1 LLRVY
6 SFFKMFSTDRK
17 DEMEI
22 DVMLDEPLTS
32 DSCTKVVMELIKYIL
47 YQKQQIPFT
56 YEALAQFQTNVK
68 ATDRNAVSFKA
79 LSSTLKNVSDHLSS
93 QFFLKGCDIKEV
105 AIILGAT
112 ILSPKLYI
120 GIELPSYVLN
130 SKQHTEYQHASR
142 KPLLKL
148 MRLMKEKNLMEYA
161 HESVLKNCNTCY
173 YICRSMLE
181 CDKFQKA
188 MNVPLNMTNMFVML
202 RKSDSNLVS
211 DFFLPK
217 PQYVPPIQTTNC
229 FRIKLCQSDQINMQ
243 CNCRTLIKVYR
254 DSCKAYLENED
265 DVQYTQYNSSTQS
278 SYQWYQSKQ
287 IIKGFKFYS

>member
-1 LLRVY
+1 
-6 SFFKMFSTDRK
+6 MFSRDRK
-17 DEMEI
+17 GEMEI

-56 YEALAQFQTNVK
+56 YEALAQFQTSVK
-68 ATDRNAVSFKA
+68 TTDRNAVSFRA
-79 LSSTLKNVSDHLSS
+79 LSGTLKTVSDHLSS

-120 GIELPSYVLN
+120 GIDLPSYVLN
-130 SKQHTEYQHASR
+130 SKQHKEYQHSSR

-148 MRLMKEKNLMEYA
+148 MR
-161 HESVLKNCNTCY
+161 
-173 YICRSMLE
+173 SMLE
-181 CDKFQKA
+181 CDEFQEA

-202 RKSDSNLVS
+202 RKNDSNSVS

-217 PQYVPPIQTTNC
+217 PQYVPPMQTASC
-229 FRIKLCQSDQINMQ
+229 FRIKLCQSDQADMR
-243 CNCRTLIKVYR
+243 CNCRTLVKVYH
-254 DSCKAYLENED
+254 DSCKTYLENED
-265 DVQYTQYNSSTQS
+265 DVQYTQYNSATQS
-278 SYQWYQSKQ
+278 SYRWYQSKQ
-287 IIKGFKFYS
+287 IIKGFKFSS

>member
-1 LLRVY
+1 
-6 SFFKMFSTDRK
+6 
-17 DEMEI
+17 MEI

-56 YEALAQFQTNVK
+56 YEALFQYQTSVK
-68 ATDRNAVSFKA
+68 ATDRNAVSFKT
-79 LSSTLKNVSDHLSS
+79 LSSTLKSVSDHLSS

-105 AIILGAT
+105 AILLGAT

-130 SKQHTEYQHASR
+130 SKQHKEHQHSSR

-148 MRLMKEKNLMEYA
+148 MR
-161 HESVLKNCNTCY
+161 
-173 YICRSMLE
+173 SMLE
-181 CDKFQKA
+181 CDEFQEA
-188 MNVPLNMTNMFVML
+188 MNIPLNMTNMFVML
-202 RKSDSNLVS
+202 RKSDSNSVS

-217 PQYVPPIQTTNC
+217 PQYVPPTQTASC
-229 FRIKLCQSDQINMQ
+229 FKIKLCQSDKVDIQ
-243 CNCRTLIKVYR
+243 CNCRTLIKVCH
-254 DSCKAYLENED
+254 DSCKIYLENED

-278 SYQWYQSKQ
+278 SYRWYQSKQ

>member
-6 SFFKMFSTDRK
+6 SFFEMFSRDRK

-22 DVMLDEPLTS
+22 DVTLDEPLTS

-56 YEALAQFQTNVK
+56 YEALAQFQTSVK

-112 ILSPKLYI
+112 ILSPKFYI

-130 SKQHTEYQHASR
+130 SKQHTEYQHSSR

-148 MRLMKEKNLMEYA
+148 MRLIKEKNLTEY
-161 HESVLKNCNTCY
+161 ESVLKNCNTCY

-229 FRIKLCQSDQINMQ
+229 FRIKLCQSDQVDMQ
-243 CNCRTLIKVYR
+243 CNCKTLIKVYR